1 MVREIGSSKLILMSI
16 IRRLHIVLLATAAG
30 ATWNNHYN
38 VYLGSPYRGSNMGWL
53 LLALYIALFCI
64 FSHLYGAYRIGNQR
78 LNMVIYSNW
87 LSMLMTHIV
96 IFPVLFL
103 IGRGALP
110 SIPILALT
118 AFDAGIILVWAHLA
132 NKAYFK
138 IFPPKKVVCFYEGK
152 YPVLLVKKLK
162 ERKEKFNLIGA
173 YSFDKHSDVEA
184 ITEGAQALI
193 FYHLSEEKSA
203 KLMKFCIMKRLRYYL
218 FPTIGDILLK
228 TSETMFLFDTPL
240 FLARNEGLTLH
251 QRFCKRLFDII
262 FAALMIVALS
272 PIMLITAVLVRTDGG
287 PIIYKQKRC
296 TENGRE
302 FEIIKFRSMVIN
314 AENTGPTLAS
324 TNDPRITKVGRYIR
338 KFRIDELPQLFNVL
352 NGDMSLVG
360 PRPERPEFVRQY
372 SKGIPEFVC
381 RMSVK
386 SGITGYAQVMGRYDT
401 SPEDKLK
408 LDLMYIQSYSIL
420 FDIKILLMTI
430 KIVLFDST
438 RNGGNNLDRG

>member
-1 MVREIGSSKLILMSI
+1 MMVREIGSSKLILMSI

-228 TSETMFLFDTPL
+228 TSETMFQPMFRLPIC
-240 FLARNEGLTLH
+240 ARFISWAPSKTLKSL
-251 QRFCKRLFDII
+251 RR
-262 FAALMIVALS
+262 
-272 PIMLITAVLVRTDGG
+272 
-287 PIIYKQKRC
+287 RC
-296 TENGRE
+296 G
-302 FEIIKFRSMVIN
+302 
-314 AENTGPTLAS
+314 
-324 TNDPRITKVGRYIR
+324 
-338 KFRIDELPQLFNVL
+338 
-352 NGDMSLVG
+352 
-360 PRPERPEFVRQY
+360 
-372 SKGIPEFVC
+372 
-381 RMSVK
+381 
-386 SGITGYAQVMGRYDT
+386 
-401 SPEDKLK
+401 
-408 LDLMYIQSYSIL
+408 
-420 FDIKILLMTI
+420 
-430 KIVLFDST
+430 
-438 RNGGNNLDRG
+438 

>member
-1 MVREIGSSKLILMSI
+1 MMVRKIGLSKLILMSI

-38 VYLGSPYRGSNMGWL
+38 VYLGSPYRDSNMGWL
-53 LLALYIALFCI
+53 LLVLYIALFCI

-110 SIPILALT
+110 TLPILALT
-118 AFDAGIILVWAHLA
+118 ALDVGIILVWAHMA
-132 NKAYFK
+132 NKVYFK

-262 FAALMIVALS
+262 FAALMIVVLS

-372 SKGIPEFVC
+372 SKEIPEFVC

-408 LDLMYIQSYSIL
+408 LDLMYIQTYSIL
-420 FDIKILLMTI
+420 FDIKILLMTV
-430 KIVLFDST
+430 KIIFL
-438 RNGGNNLDRG
+438 N